1 MVISCDFSLFG
12 KKRRAGVTGLRC
24 SDKRM
29 RYANDDQHIFPRL
42 LENHQ
47 WCNNTK
53 RSKRD
58 GSWNIKFSLV
68 CDEVNFS
75 IHRNFSYVVF
85 SNQKWKSSFSKA
97 SHQNVVHVSYSRCLS
112 IRWKLSSK
120 LLRPKKLDDDGRIF
134 QNQFLYSGSAGEF
147 GNIYYGPDD
156 FYKLYPGFPIW
167 GFLCRTQQYIRII
180 FVALWNFHLIKVTLR
195 NPQ

>member
-1 MVISCDFSLFG
+1 MKKQTRIDALIFFPGHGNLLWLFSFG

-75 IHRNFSYVVF
+75 IHRNFLTWFFRIKNGKAASR
-85 SNQKWKSSFSKA
+85 KLPTRMSFMYHTVDA
-97 SHQNVVHVSYSRCLS
+97 YLYAGNWVQSYSGQRSLTTMAGSFKISFYIPAQLESSGIYIMGLTTFTSCTQDSLYEVFCAAHSS
-112 IRWKLSSK
+112 I
-120 LLRPKKLDDDGRIF
+120 
-134 QNQFLYSGSAGEF
+134 
-147 GNIYYGPDD
+147 
-156 FYKLYPGFPIW
+156 
-167 GFLCRTQQYIRII
+167 
-180 FVALWNFHLIKVTLR
+180 
-195 NPQ
+195 